1 MSNKNYSLIE
11 SLITYVYELV
21 IPLYTKYI
29 IKIYSALNSIYTVRE
44 KLWRERDCK
53 EALNIILLL

>member
-44 KLWRERDCK
+44 KL
-53 EALNIILLL
+53 